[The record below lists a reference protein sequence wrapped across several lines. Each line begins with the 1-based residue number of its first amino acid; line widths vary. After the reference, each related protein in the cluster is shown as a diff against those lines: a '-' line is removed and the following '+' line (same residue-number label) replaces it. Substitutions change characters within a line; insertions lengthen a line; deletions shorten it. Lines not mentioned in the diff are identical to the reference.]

1 MKKTFTWWAG
11 WVVLWPLRVIFLALA
26 FLGAST
32 MPSMFYGIWHLKQEK
47 NPDNWRL
54 DL

>member
-1 MKKTFTWWAG
+1 MKKSFTWWAG
-11 WVVLWPLRVIFLALA
+11 WVVLWPFRVIFLAIVL
-26 FLGAST
+26 LGASL
-32 MPSMFYGIWHLKQEK
+32 MPSSFYAILNIKEEK